1 MLEKVMELHFLLYA
15 MMLMGGL
22 GALGMLTTHLTYR
35 RMIRKNTEVKSNL
48 QEKWTNLWKT
58 RDRLLNRMNRFV
70 WYPSLFCIA
79 FLGLAFFLYSKDV
92 RWDGMPL
99 AYLYVA
105 AIIPTALLL
114 LRQALDFT
122 YREELLMN
130 SFSDYVEHARTWVEE
145 VPVPEKADEAVKE
158 EIVEHIADS
167 IRQTAAAGSHFSG
180 MLTPEEDEIMREI
193 IWQCKVSD
201 PVHILRQ
208 NNLLFVILF
217 NYLDLQIIKINL
229 LYKIILIKSGFS
241 MFLKMSDCRF
251 QPDWVSQIH
260 FITDTFQTTKNL
272 VGPRIF
278 GVIADYSIFQ

>member
-48 QEKWTNLWKT
+48 KEKWTNLWKT

-70 WYPSLFCIA
+70 WYPS
-79 FLGLAFFLYSKDV
+79 
-92 RWDGMPL
+92 
-99 AYLYVA
+99 
-105 AIIPTALLL
+105 IIPTALLL

-193 IWQCKVSD
+193 IREFMK
-201 PVHILRQ
+201 
-208 NNLLFVILF
+208 
-217 NYLDLQIIKINL
+217 
-229 LYKIILIKSGFS
+229 
-241 MFLKMSDCRF
+241 
-251 QPDWVSQIH
+251 
-260 FITDTFQTTKNL
+260 
-272 VGPRIF
+272 
-278 GVIADYSIFQ
+278 